1 MCFPPSVLGNHCIK
15 LKTGS
20 IGVSNDGDDETP
32 MEVSRPSLGLY
43 ITATY
48 PDSSTFLEVLNRTRG
63 IVDFYEIGI
72 PTNNPKYDGPIIRM
86 THFKSQ
92 LKGLEAI
99 KITSYEKSILMGY
112 IDDYVDSLDAVA
124 KTAAQVGASA
134 ILFPDLLFDHFNRL
148 NDYIDA
154 MRRHDLRPAFF
165 VSSKTPHKIIEK
177 LASLEPLFIYLGLY
191 ASTGTKLPV
200 YIERNV
206 SIVRKLIGN
215 TYLVTGFAVRDSSMV
230 RALIEA
236 GANGVVVGTAFIERM
251 SNLGEA
257 IEFLRGLR
265 EGL

>member
-1 MCFPPSVLGNHCIK
+1 
-15 LKTGS
+15 
-20 IGVSNDGDDETP
+20 
-32 MEVSRPSLGLY
+32 MEISRPSLGLY

-48 PDSSTFLEVLNRTRG
+48 PDSTTFKNVLNRTRG

-92 LKGLEAI
+92 LKGLEAV
-99 KITSYEKSILMGY
+99 KVANYEKSILMGY
-112 IDDYVDSLDAVA
+112 IDDYVNSLDAVA
-124 KTAAQVGASA
+124 EIAAQVGASA
-134 ILFPDLLFDHFNRL
+134 ILFPDLLFDHFDRL
-148 NDYIDA
+148 DDYVKA
-154 MRRHDLRPAFF
+154 MRSHGLDTAFF
-165 VSSKTPHKIIEK
+165 VSSKTPHKIIERV
-177 LASLEPLFIYLGLY
+177 ASLEPLFIYLGLY

-206 SIVRKLIGN
+206 SIVRKLVGD
-215 TYLVTGFAVRDSSMV
+215 TYLVTGFAVRDAGMV

-251 SNLGEA
+251 GNLDDA
-257 IEFLRGLR
+257 MEFLRGLR